1 MGLRIQNNITAMN
14 AHRQLSASDAAISKS
29 LERLSSGYRV
39 NRAADDAAGLAISQS
54 FRADIASFK
63 VASRNTSEANAL
75 LQVAE
80 GSLDQMGNIL
90 TRLKELATQA
100 ASGNAT
106 SNIDKI
112 NDEANQLIAEFDRI
126 ATSTSYAGTD
136 LLTGNLAAGTMTG
149 TVSEGASFDGEDKTV
164 TGEGGSWFGASATG
178 ELTAVTGITGTL
190 DSSIA
195 NLEDTNNTW
204 TIAKD
209 GTASGLTLTNTNN
222 MSFTATVN
230 TGEGTITVHGMGEDQ
245 GDLVIAG
252 TVTTTT
258 DADGDTISFNNLG
271 ISTVSV
277 DTGTTAQAW
286 TLSTSGSN
294 LVLTGADGT
303 NQSVAATAG
312 STVDFSNLGISFA
325 LGDEFDANDLDGMV
339 ITTAGSS
346 GTSLAFQI
354 GAENTDDNKLSIN
367 LSDSRA
373 SALSLVN
380 DMLSTQSNAQAA
392 LTTIDSA
399 IDTLSGSRSTVGA
412 YMNRLSYASANL
424 ASTIENVQAAESVI
438 RDVDM
443 AEEMTS
449 FTKNQILMQAGTAM
463 LAQANMAP
471 QSVLSLLG

>member
-14 AHRQLSASDAAISKS
+14 AHRQLNTSDAAMTKS
-29 LERLSSGYRV
+29 LERLSSGYRI
-39 NRAADDAAGLAISQS
+39 NKAADDAAGLAISQS

-112 NDEANQLIAEFDRI
+112 NDEANQLISEFDRI
-126 ATSTSYAGTD
+126 ATSTNYAGTD

-149 TVSEGASFDGEDKTV
+149 TVADASHASDV
-164 TGEGGSWFGASATG
+164 TAVGEGGSWFGVDTALTITG
-178 ELTAVTGITGTL
+178 VTGTL
-190 DSSIA
+190 DASIA
-195 NLEDTNNTW
+195 NLEDANNEW

-209 GTASGLTLTNTNN
+209 GTASGVVLSNGNGMQFTGSTTDAGTLTI
-222 MSFTATVN
+222 S
-230 TGEGTITVHGMGEDQ
+230 GMGENQ
-245 GDLVIAG
+245 GDLVISGTITNTG
-252 TVTTTT
+252 TV
-258 DADGDTISFNNLG
+258 DGQSITFDNLG

-277 DTGTTAQAW
+277 DAGTTAQAW
-286 TLSTSGSN
+286 TLSTSGDN
-294 LVLTGADGT
+294 IVLTGADGT

-312 STVDFSNLGISFA
+312 NTVDFSNLGISFA
-325 LGDEFDANDLDGMV
+325 VGTEWDANDLDGLT

-346 GTSLAFQI
+346 GTSLSFQI

-367 LSDSRA
+367 LADSQA
-373 SALSLVN
+373 SALSLTSG
-380 DMLSTQSNAQAA
+380 MLSTQSGAQTA
-392 LTTIDSA
+392 LATIDSA

-412 YMNRLSYASANL
+412 YMNRLTYASANL
-424 ASTIENVQAAESVI
+424 SSTIENVQAAESVI

-449 FTKNQILMQAGTAM
+449 FTKSQILMQAGTAM

-471 QSVLSLLG
+471 QSVLSLIG